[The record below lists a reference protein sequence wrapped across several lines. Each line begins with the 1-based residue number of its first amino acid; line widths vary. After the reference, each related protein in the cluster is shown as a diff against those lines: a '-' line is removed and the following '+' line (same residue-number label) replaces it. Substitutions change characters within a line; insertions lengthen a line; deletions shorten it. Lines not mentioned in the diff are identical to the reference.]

1 MVLKNYQDGERVY
14 AELTDEV
21 ANGTLKFLDAS
32 IYLLG
37 RDIRE
42 IFRDE
47 TSAQLKNL
55 LAKLQPS
62 TEEDSDSLESQLAI
76 LELGID
82 GVISE

>member
-1 MVLKNYQDGERVY
+1 M
-14 AELTDEV
+14 
-21 ANGTLKFLDAS
+21 DAS